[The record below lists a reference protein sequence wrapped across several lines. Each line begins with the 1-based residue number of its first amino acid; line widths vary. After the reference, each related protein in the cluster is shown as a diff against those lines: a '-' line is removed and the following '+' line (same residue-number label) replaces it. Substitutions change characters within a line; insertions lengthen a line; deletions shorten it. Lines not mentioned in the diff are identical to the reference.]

1 MNEEDKLYITYKRP
15 NETIL
20 YPDLKSN
27 AFNLTYLLKDMNQT
41 ALTDQGGLI
50 QLEFMYDCNLGDRYC
65 EPLITVT
72 QLNKPLE

>member
-50 QLEFMYDCNLGDRYC
+50 
-65 EPLITVT
+65 
-72 QLNKPLE
+72 